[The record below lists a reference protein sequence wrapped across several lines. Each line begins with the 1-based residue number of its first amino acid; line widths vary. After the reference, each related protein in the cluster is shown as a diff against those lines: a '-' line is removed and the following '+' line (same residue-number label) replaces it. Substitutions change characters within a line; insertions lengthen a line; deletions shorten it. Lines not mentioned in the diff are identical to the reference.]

1 MTKKEKIAEHDKA
14 VKELIKEVE
23 AVFESKT
30 MMGEERVDRINELTG
45 NFRER
50 WSRFSSADLTI
61 DWNKLVGGAW
71 PCFEFE
77 DGLVYL
83 QLGKDGGTI
92 EYGTVCN
99 TGMLVDGVY
108 EFDFDETYQYNLQQ
122 LQEVLEEKYG
132 PMT

>member
-1 MTKKEKIAEHDKA
+1 MTKKEKIAEYDQA

-45 NFRER
+45 NFREK
-50 WSRFSSADLTI
+50 WSGFSSADLKI
-61 DWNKLVGGAW
+61 DWGWLMADTE
-71 PCFEFE
+71 PCFEFR
-77 DGLVYL
+77 DGLIYL

-108 EFDFDETYQYNLQQ
+108 EFDFDEPYQYNLQK

>member
-1 MTKKEKIAEHDKA
+1 MTKKEKIAEYDKA

-23 AVFESKT
+23 AVYESKT
-30 MMGEERVDRINELTG
+30 MTGEVRVDCINELIG
-45 NFRER
+45 NFRDEL
-50 WSRFSSADLTI
+50 SGFSSADLTI
-61 DWNKLVGGAW
+61 DWNKLIGGAE
-71 PCFEFE
+71 PCFEFG
-77 DGLVYL
+77 DGPVYL

-132 PMT
+132 QMT

>member
-1 MTKKEKIAEHDKA
+1 MTKKEKIAEYDKA

-45 NFRER
+45 NFREE
-50 WSRFSSADLTI
+50 WSGFSSADLAI
-61 DWNKLVGGAW
+61 DWNKLIGGAAS
-71 PCFEFE
+71 CFEFG
-77 DGLVYL
+77 DGPVYL

-122 LQEVLEEKYG
+122 LQEVLEEKYD

>member
-1 MTKKEKIAEHDKA
+1 MTKKEKIAEYDKA

-23 AVFESKT
+23 AVYESKT
-30 MMGEERVDRINELTG
+30 MTGEVRVDCINELIG
-45 NFRER
+45 DFHAE
-50 WSRFSSADLTI
+50 WSGFSSADLI
-61 DWNKLVGGAW
+61 VDWSKVIGGAE
-71 PCFEFE
+71 PCFEFG
-77 DGLVYL
+77 DGPVYL